1 MELLQAYLDKY
12 PDSRHKNR
20 VLSLIASAYF
30 MEGKYKEAIALFR
43 SCDLEALP
51 DKERDDCAMRLA
63 TSYLKEDNLREA
75 AVWFTL
81 LKEVSPL
88 YQDDAVYNL
97 AYIDYV
103 EKRYDKALKSFQ
115 SLQNDAVYAALV
127 PYYIGEIY
135 LVKGNYQQARTVAKA
150 YLEQYPAKRMFLR
163 WNGFGERLVS
173 D

>member
-1 MELLQAYLDKY
+1 M
-12 PDSRHKNR
+12 
-20 VLSLIASAYF
+20 V
-30 MEGKYKEAIALFR
+30 
-43 SCDLEALP
+43 
-51 DKERDDCAMRLA
+51 
-63 TSYLKEDNLREA
+63 
-75 AVWFTL
+75 TL

-127 PYYIGEIY
+127 PYYIGDDLFGERKLSAGPYCGKMRIWSNIQ
-135 LVKGNYQQARTVAKA
+135 L
-150 YLEQYPAKRMFLR
+150 KRMFLR

>member
-1 MELLQAYLDKY
+1 
-12 PDSRHKNR
+12 
-20 VLSLIASAYF
+20 
-30 MEGKYKEAIALFR
+30 
-43 SCDLEALP
+43 
-51 DKERDDCAMRLA
+51 MRLA

-127 PYYIGEIY
+127 PYYIGEI
-135 LVKGNYQQARTVAKA
+135 L
-150 YLEQYPAKRMFLR
+150 
-163 WNGFGERLVS
+163 FGERKLSAGPYCGKSVS
-173 D
+173 GAISG